1 MTDPDTSKTS
11 GVVSSSRSSIAL
23 QTRRFFR
30 PHDDLRPP
38 HLRPSRRRQH
48 LALRQCQSPHYQK
61 GTKRIDAIRVRT
73 IFTYCGD
80 FATNYG
86 SRRDHRN
93 LTTYQHGR
101 ANLMSGGN
109 AMTNWSS
116 SSLLLNWAAEK
127 RTLLEDEGG
136 AHPELSPLAICFALH
151 HSEARVGASCPQPRV
166 LSCFDAALSSWRISL
181 SEGH

>member
-1 MTDPDTSKTS
+1 MTPLEISWRY
-11 GVVSSSRSSIAL
+11 VSVN
-23 QTRRFFR
+23 R
-30 PHDDLRPP
+30 PTK
-38 HLRPSRRRQH
+38 
-48 LALRQCQSPHYQK
+48 QK

-109 AMTNWSS
+109 AMMNWSS

-136 AHPELSPLAICFALH
+136 AHPELSAFSHLFRSTPLRGSRRGELPSA
-151 HSEARVGASCPQPRV
+151 ASSFV
-166 LSCFDAALSSWRISL
+166 F
-181 SEGH
+181 